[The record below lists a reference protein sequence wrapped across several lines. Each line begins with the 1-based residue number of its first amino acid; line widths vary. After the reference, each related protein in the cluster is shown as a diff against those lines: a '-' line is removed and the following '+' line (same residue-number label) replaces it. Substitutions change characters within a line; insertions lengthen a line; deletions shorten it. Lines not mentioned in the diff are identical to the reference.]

1 VGKVTLKRNVNKA
14 LSDDFSKTI
23 TPKKPEMMLFSK
35 VSADIALIV
44 ALEKKNRSNE
54 TIKRLVSV
62 KIKARSDQA
71 FIAREKLKP

>member
-1 VGKVTLKRNVNKA
+1 
-14 LSDDFSKTI
+14 
-23 TPKKPEMMLFSK
+23 
-35 VSADIALIV
+35 VSADKALIV

-71 FIAREKLKP
+71 FNAREKN